1 MFLGKYLSGLVSTP
15 QKTFMDV
22 SLTQLRPVKVVV
34 LGQVNAPGPHI
45 LNTSGSALSAL
56 YAAGG
61 VKTSGTLREIK
72 IYRNNKLYKT
82 IDLYDYIT
90 KGKLK
95 EDVRLTNN
103 DIVFVD
109 TRKNT
114 FHLQGEVYNR
124 AIFELKEEEGLS
136 ELLKY
141 SGGLPV
147 TAQTTKVNISRIT
160 PVDKR
165 TSGSIAD
172 RELIT
177 FNYQEAK
184 IIDKKINLFDGD
196 KITFFPILE
205 MELNQVTV
213 LGHVV
218 EPGIYSLAT
227 YKDLKSLIINAAKG
241 PLPDVYLERVDVT
254 SIVNGITVIN
264 SYNLSNI
271 LNSTN
276 SVFLNDMDEVQVYS
290 NERVFGAK
298 SVSISGYGVD
308 NYSTTWKEN
317 LSIYD
322 LIFSTSQIK
331 NPDFLSNLLK
341 SRIDIKR
348 FNNETGDFSTLKFE
362 FNKVEE
368 LKSTMLL
375 PRDRV
380 ILFSTNTTKVID
392 KKVGIFGYIKNPDF
406 YSLDENMYVE
416 DLILL
421 SGGFLRNSDQFEL
434 TVNRP
439 ELDVENERIVRKY
452 NLLIDTDYLLGL
464 KDDSDNGFILK
475 DNDIVVIKKILGYQ
489 DPVRID
495 IIGEVNFPQSV
506 VSEFKNTNLGDLINY
521 AGGLTKYANL
531 EASFLERDGKIIT
544 LNFNKLGAEEIFED
558 GDKLFIASN
567 KGIVSTTGAVTNE
580 SNFIWKKGLKAKKY
594 IKNSGGKLDQTGGKS
609 YVVLPNGKTKRISF
623 FKKPKSSSKFNYC
636 NRF

>member
-1 MFLGKYLSGLVSTP
+1 MF
-15 QKTFMDV
+15 
-22 SLTQLRPVKVVV
+22 
-34 LGQVNAPGPHI
+34 
-45 LNTSGSALSAL
+45 
-56 YAAGG
+56 
-61 VKTSGTLREIK
+61 
-72 IYRNNKLYKT
+72 
-82 IDLYDYIT
+82 
-90 KGKLK
+90 
-95 EDVRLTNN
+95 
-103 DIVFVD
+103 
-109 TRKNT
+109 
-114 FHLQGEVYNR
+114 
-124 AIFELKEEEGLS
+124 
-136 ELLKY
+136 
-141 SGGLPV
+141 
-147 TAQTTKVNISRIT
+147 
-160 PVDKR
+160 
-165 TSGSIAD
+165 
-172 RELIT
+172 
-177 FNYQEAK
+177 
-184 IIDKKINLFDGD
+184 
-196 KITFFPILE
+196 
-205 MELNQVTV
+205 
-213 LGHVV
+213 
-218 EPGIYSLAT
+218 
-227 YKDLKSLIINAAKG
+227 
-241 PLPDVYLERVDVT
+241 
-254 SIVNGITVIN
+254 
-264 SYNLSNI
+264 
-271 LNSTN
+271 
-276 SVFLNDMDEVQVYS
+276 
-290 NERVFGAK
+290 
-298 SVSISGYGVD
+298 
-308 NYSTTWKEN
+308 
-317 LSIYD
+317 
-322 LIFSTSQIK
+322 IFSTSQIK

-623 FKKPKSSSKFNYC
+623 FKNPKVLPNSIIVTDFKSAENKQQVIQRIIQDFSNTLTFISTTLTTVLIAT
-636 NRF
+636 RL